1 MNTHA
6 TQQVLPVHQPLR
18 KQVVGIDA
26 LRLIAAVLV
35 MGSHLI
41 VSSWLRSRNNG
52 AMPTTSF
59 LPLRPVFCYGWIG
72 VEIFFVISGFVIA
85 YSAQGVS
92 AKNFAKQR
100 FFRLWPMCVLC
111 ALVAAG
117 AALWMQAMP
126 PHQVWR
132 DVLETI
138 AFIPGTHKTEYIDDP
153 FWTLPVEVAFY
164 LLVFTL
170 IASRQL
176 RLLPRVMAC
185 VGAISAGY
193 WTLVTLDPFWSGYLW
208 SVVHKSLQHLSYYP
222 STLLL
227 HGCFFATGV
236 LLWDAML
243 RPGVRPAR
251 WQHVTAL
258 AVAVAGCLMEIW
270 YHATIAA
277 PYLEMSF
284 PQWGAE
290 AIWIATIAMIWASVR
305 YNTALQHRMGMG
317 GVNVL
322 RAMGLVTYP
331 LYLLH
336 NRLGYSITMKLH
348 PALGWYGAFV
358 VAIAVVV
365 LAAVALALKVDP
377 AIQGRLKQRFG

>member
-1 MNTHA
+1 MMSTPPSP
-6 TQQVLPVHQPLR
+6 QLPVHQPLR

-35 MGSHLI
+35 MGSHLT
-41 VSSWLRSRNNG
+41 VSSWLRSRNGG

-59 LPLRPVFCYGWIG
+59 LSLRPFFCYGWIG

-85 YSAQGVS
+85 YSAQGVT
-92 AKNFAKQR
+92 AKKFARQR

-111 ALVAAG
+111 ALVAA
-117 AALWMQAMP
+117 AAATWMHAMP
-126 PHQVWR
+126 QHIVWR
-132 DVLETI
+132 DVLETVV
-138 AFIPGTHKTEYIDDP
+138 FLPGSHHTEYIDDP

-164 LLVFTL
+164 LLVFLL
-170 IASRQL
+170 IAARRL
-176 RLLPRVMAC
+176 RWLPRVMAAL
-185 VGAISAGY
+185 GLISAGY
-193 WTLVTLDPFWSGYLW
+193 WALVTADPFWSGRLW
-208 SVVHKSLQHLSYYP
+208 LLVHKSLQHLSFYP

-243 RPGVRPAR
+243 RPGGHPSRR
-251 WQHVTAL
+251 KHVAAL
-258 AVAVAGCLMEIW
+258 VVAVAGCLMEIW

-284 PQWGAE
+284 PQWGAVL
-290 AIWIATIAMIWASVR
+290 IWLSTVVMIYLSVR
-305 YNTALQHRMGMG
+305 YNVALQHRIRLS
-317 GVNVL
+317 GVNLL

-336 NRLGYSITMKLH
+336 NRLGFAITMKSH
-348 PALGWYGAFV
+348 GALGWYGAFA
-358 VAIAVVV
+358 VAIAAVVF
-365 LAAVALALKVDP
+365 VATLFALKIDP
-377 AIQGRLKQRFG
+377 AIQGQLKKHFG